1 MINVSLREHSFFQ
14 KILEVQSLR
23 ERQVR
28 YVEYDGILIGQSVRD
43 IRMERGMTIE
53 QLCEKVDK
61 SVSHI
66 HQMELGS
73 RKMSID
79 LLLSLVTV
87 LDTDANKILGI
98 IPKED
103 TDENGREKKEVSI
116 DKELDNLSAPQRD
129 YLKGI
134 FLTMIRKMP
143 EVS

>member
-1 MINVSLREHSFFQ
+1 MINVSLREHSLFQ
-14 KILEVQSLR
+14 KTLEVQPLR

-28 YVEYDGILIGQSVRD
+28 YVKYDGLLIGQAVRD
-43 IRMERGMTIE
+43 IRIEKGMTIE

-73 RKMSID
+73 RKMSIE
-79 LLLSLVTV
+79 LLLSLVTA

-103 TDENGREKKEVSI
+103 TSEKGREKKEVSI

>member
-1 MINVSLREHSFFQ
+1 M
-14 KILEVQSLR
+14 VQ
-23 ERQVR
+23 
-28 YVEYDGILIGQSVRD
+28 VEYDGILIGQSIRD

-79 LLLSLVTV
+79 LLLALITV
-87 LDTDANKILGI
+87 LDTDANRILGI
-98 IPKED
+98 VPKAD
-103 TDENGREKKEVSI
+103 REKDEISI
-116 DKELDNLSAPQRD
+116 DKELGNLSVTQRK

-134 FLTMIRKMP
+134 FLNMIQKMP
-143 EVS
+143 GGSCE

>member
-1 MINVSLREHSFFQ
+1 M
-14 KILEVQSLR
+14 
-23 ERQVR
+23 
-28 YVEYDGILIGQSVRD
+28 EYDGILIGQSVRD

-73 RKMSID
+73 RKMSMD

-87 LDTDANKILGI
+87 LDTDANRILGI
-98 IPKED
+98 IPKKDMED
-103 TDENGREKKEVSI
+103 SREKNDVSI
-116 DKELDNLSAPQRD
+116 DKELDNLSAIQRD